1 MALSAKLGEVI
12 GEAWDNGT
20 GLDIG
25 PELEKDTATT
35 GLDRLM
41 PELKGKIETVEG
53 EITLGP

>member
-1 MALSAKLGEVI
+1 M
-12 GEAWDNGT
+12 

-25 PELEKDTATT
+25 PKLQEDTTTT